1 MKPSAGVMKVGATAA
16 GSRPVTV
23 EFDAGDQNPV
33 EIYEAFERMLA
44 AWPDARVPL
53 KRGAAKGTVCGC
65 GADHGGWVCSHCT
78 VPDAVART
86 LSEPQP

>member
-1 MKPSAGVMKVGATAA
+1 MKVGATAA